1 MKWQSMLVVALLF
14 SATAISGEIESGLQV
29 CDFADA
35 FDVKDCSSAQARG
48 KSLCYR

>member
-1 MKWQSMLVVALLF
+1 MKWQSMLVVGLLLNV
-14 SATAISGEIESGLQV
+14 TAIHGEIISGLQV
-29 CDFADA
+29 GDFADA

>member
-1 MKWQSMLVVALLF
+1 MKWQSTLVIGLLL
-14 SATAISGEIESGLQV
+14 SATAIHGEIKSGLQV
-29 CDFADA
+29 GDFADA